1 MKRICCFIALLV
13 CCLAFVPDAKAGY
26 DVRMEMKNA
35 TVKTVAD
42 ELAKQT
48 GLMFSY
54 SQSVGN
60 TRLEHVSLNIQ
71 GGAVEAILERA
82 FAGTGVRYHINGN
95 KVDLILAGKQKPVQE
110 PAPQKTVQ
118 SRKKVRIT
126 GVVLDA
132 SDKQPLIGVV
142 VRLKS
147 NPTVGNS
154 TDLDGLYVIEADA
167 DEVLQF
173 AYMGYDVVEVPV
185 EGRSEINI
193 SMSMNQ
199 EVLEE
204 AMVVGFGT
212 QKKISVIGAQ
222 QSITAT
228 DIKVPVANVT
238 NSLAG
243 RVAGVVSIQRSGQ
256 PGYDDANIYIRGIS
270 TLTASMSAP
279 LTLVDGVPRSISQVD
294 PEDIESFSILKDA
307 SATAV
312 YGVRGANGVII
323 ITTKS
328 GKIGKPK
335 FNFRYSEGM
344 TRFVKTP
351 DFVDAPKYMEVANEA
366 LMTRGENPRYSAY
379 DIKMTR
385 TGADPFLY
393 PNVDWMDVLFKDF
406 GHVRTANGNISGGS
420 EKANYYIGLSYYSE
434 QGLYNVDKTNHDYN
448 ANTFYDRYSVTA
460 NINLK
465 PTALTEIKFGVQG
478 YLANANYP
486 AVSQSVIFGSAFYA
500 TPNYVAPIY
509 PGGKIGDLPSASVTN
524 PYAVLNEQGYAN
536 QWRSQIFSNLR
547 VTQQLP
553 FITEGLSITGMFSFD
568 AYNYTSSTFSRIPV
582 TWQAT
587 GRDEQGNLI
596 YQQTNQGSEALSY
609 KTNHQGDRTIY
620 LEAALNYSRSF
631 GKHDVT
637 GLLLYNQSDEVNT
650 MASTLESALPYRFR
664 GLAGRFTYAFDERY
678 FAEFNFGYNGSEN
691 FAPGHRFGFFPSVGL
706 GWVMSN
712 EKWFAPAKDV
722 INHFKLRATWGKVG
736 NANIT
741 GRRFAYISTVTTG
754 GTVYTFGE
762 NMDQSYSQKEIGD
775 IAVDVSW
782 ETAMKSNIGLDL
794 MFLDKSLNFQFD
806 MFSEQR
812 KGIFLTRGGVP
823 GYTGISKTPLG
834 NLGAVDNKGLEF
846 SVDYKKQFGRNFYM
860 SVMGNFSYNHNTV
873 VENDID
879 YAYPWLDLRGQRVGQ
894 RYGYIAE
901 KLFESDEEVAA
912 SPYQAGDTRAGD
924 IKYKDLNSDGVIDAY
939 DKAPI
944 GWGSTPEIMYGF
956 GFNLSWKGI
965 ALSAMFQGAAHVDM
979 LVIGEGVTP
988 FQYGMS
994 RGNLLSNIDD
1004 RWTEANPRQDVFYP
1018 RLTPGST
1025 NMNYEASTWWLK
1037 PADYLRLKN
1046 LQLSYTLPS
1055 KVCEKIRMN
1064 SFTIFLQ
1071 GVNVFTIT
1079 PFDIWDVE
1087 LGDGRGDTYP
1097 NISSYSIGLNFNF

>member
-71 GGAVEAILERA
+71 GGAVEAILEKA

-95 KVDLILAGKQKPVQE
+95 KVDLILAGKPKPVQE

-167 DEVLQF
+167 EEVLQF
-173 AYMGYDVVEVPV
+173 TYMGYDDVEVPV

-553 FITEGLSITGMFSFD
+553 FMRPLKK
-568 AYNYTSSTFSRIPV
+568 V
-582 TWQAT
+582 
-587 GRDEQGNLI
+587 L
-596 YQQTNQGSEALSY
+596 
-609 KTNHQGDRTIY
+609 TIY
-620 LEAALNYSRSF
+620 
-631 GKHDVT
+631 V
-637 GLLLYNQSDEVNT
+637 
-650 MASTLESALPYRFR
+650 
-664 GLAGRFTYAFDERY
+664 
-678 FAEFNFGYNGSEN
+678 SEN
-691 FAPGHRFGFFPSVGL
+691 R
-706 GWVMSN
+706 
-712 EKWFAPAKDV
+712 
-722 INHFKLRATWGKVG
+722 
-736 NANIT
+736 
-741 GRRFAYISTVTTG
+741 
-754 GTVYTFGE
+754 
-762 NMDQSYSQKEIGD
+762 
-775 IAVDVSW
+775 
-782 ETAMKSNIGLDL
+782 
-794 MFLDKSLNFQFD
+794 
-806 MFSEQR
+806 
-812 KGIFLTRGGVP
+812 
-823 GYTGISKTPLG
+823 
-834 NLGAVDNKGLEF
+834 
-846 SVDYKKQFGRNFYM
+846 
-860 SVMGNFSYNHNTV
+860 
-873 VENDID
+873 ID
-879 YAYPWLDLRGQRVGQ
+879 
-894 RYGYIAE
+894 E
-901 KLFESDEEVAA
+901 
-912 SPYQAGDTRAGD
+912 
-924 IKYKDLNSDGVIDAY
+924 
-939 DKAPI
+939 
-944 GWGSTPEIMYGF
+944 
-956 GFNLSWKGI
+956 
-965 ALSAMFQGAAHVDM
+965 
-979 LVIGEGVTP
+979 
-988 FQYGMS
+988 
-994 RGNLLSNIDD
+994 
-1004 RWTEANPRQDVFYP
+1004 
-1018 RLTPGST
+1018 
-1025 NMNYEASTWWLK
+1025 
-1037 PADYLRLKN
+1037 
-1046 LQLSYTLPS
+1046 
-1055 KVCEKIRMN
+1055 
-1064 SFTIFLQ
+1064 
-1071 GVNVFTIT
+1071 
-1079 PFDIWDVE
+1079 
-1087 LGDGRGDTYP
+1087 
-1097 NISSYSIGLNFNF
+1097 